1 MGPVMTTEPSPLAEP
16 AADTTRLNGD
26 LPRPGV
32 SSPPA
37 RRTARG
43 SWSRRLSRGL
53 LQIPLLLMAIAVLFP
68 LYFMVANSFKT
79 DPAFARDALTIP
91 LQPTLAKYIAAFRSA
106 DLGRYFMNSL
116 VISVVSV
123 AVATTIAALAAFAFA
138 KMSFR
143 GRESI
148 FRVMLPAM
156 AIPSIVLL
164 VPQFKLMSHLDLIN
178 TRWSVIILY
187 IGIMLPMSIY
197 LFRNFFRA
205 FPDQLLEAAA
215 IDGVGPLRTFIRIVL
230 PASRPVIFTAVII
243 NFVFAW
249 NELLL
254 ALVFLQNEQQR
265 TLMVGLTLF
274 NGLYSL
280 DVPELMAGLT
290 LATVP
295 VVVVY
300 LIGQRYL
307 MRGLLGGIGK

>member
-1 MGPVMTTEPSPLAEP
+1 MGPVMTTEPSPVAEP
-16 AADTTRLNGD
+16 AADTTRLNAD

-32 SSPPA
+32 SPPLA

-68 LYFMVANSFKT
+68 LYFMVANSFKS

-116 VISVVSV
+116 VISVISV

>member
-16 AADTTRLNGD
+16 AADTTRLNAD

-32 SSPPA
+32 SPPPA

-43 SWSRRLSRGL
+43 RWSRRLSRGL

-116 VISVVSV
+116 VISVISV

-164 VPQFKLMSHLDLIN
+164 VPQFKLMSHLNLIN

>member
-1 MGPVMTTEPSPLAEP
+1 MGPVMTTEPSPVAEP
-16 AADTTRLNGD
+16 ITDTTGLNAGM
-26 LPRPGV
+26 PRRGV
-32 SSPPA
+32 SPPPA
-37 RRTARG
+37 GRAVRG
-43 SWSRRLSRGL
+43 GWSRRLSQGL

-68 LYFMVANSFKT
+68 LYFMVANSFKS

-91 LQPTLAKYIAAFRSA
+91 LRPTFAKYIAAFRSA

-116 VISVVSV
+116 VISVISV

-143 GRESI
+143 GRETI

-187 IGIMLPMSIY
+187 IGIMLPMSLY

-280 DVPELMAGLT
+280 DVPELMAGMT